1 MFNKVSVNSKV
12 GFDSDNNKKSIF
24 GNLCS
29 KDCGGKGL

>member
-12 GFDSDNNKKSIF
+12 GFGSYNDKKSIF

-29 KDCGGKGL
+29 KDYGGKGL